1 MVISRWQLLHKTFRL
16 MTADFPEI
24 DFTVPGSV
32 TRLLDHGVV
41 SEDQWGRY
49 VLLKGVAPD
58 NSPSSPYDQTLSAF
72 ERLERELAEAGMTF
86 ANVVRTWIYADRIL
100 DWYADFNK
108 ARDAFFTSRGVYDR
122 YVPASTG
129 IGWTNAL
136 GAKLVLGAFAVSP
149 KYPAAVQFEA
159 LPSPLQCPAPEYG
172 SSFSRAAE
180 VRTPGW
186 KRVIVS
192 GTASIKPNS
201 HEVAYVGDIDAQI
214 NCTMN
219 AVDAIYR
226 SRGMSLKDVSGALV
240 YLKEERYRENWER
253 WLNAHSE
260 YPRQH
265 SRAIVADVC
274 RDEWLF
280 EIESDALKEL
290 NQVQ

>member
-1 MVISRWQLLHKTFRL
+1 MISYYRSCCTKRGDSSDSSS
-16 MTADFPEI
+16 DFPEI
-24 DFTVPGSV
+24 DFILPGQCVSSL
-32 TRLLDHGVV
+32 RDGAV
-41 SEDQWGRY
+41 SEDEWGRY

-58 NSPSSPYDQTLSAF
+58 NSLSSPYEQTLSAF
-72 ERLERELAEAGMTF
+72 ERLERELEAAGMTF
-86 ANVVRTWIYADRIL
+86 SNVVRTWIYADKIL

-108 ARDAFFTSRGVYDR
+108 ARNAFFTSRGVYDR

-136 GAKLVLGAFAVSP
+136 GAKLVLGAFAVSS
-149 KYPAAVQFEA
+149 KSLGSVEFEA
-159 LPSPLQCPAPEYG
+159 LPSPLQCPALEYG

-201 HEVAYVGDIDAQI
+201 HEVAHVGDIDAQI
-214 NCTMN
+214 ECTMN

-226 SRGMSLKDVSGALV
+226 SRGMSLKDMSGALI

-253 WLNAHSE
+253 WLDAHSE
-260 YPRQH
+260 YPRAH

-280 EIESDALKEL
+280 EIESDALKW
-290 NQVQ
+290 N

>member
-1 MVISRWQLLHKTFRL
+1 MILPHRSCFSRVGGGFDSS
-16 MTADFPEI
+16 AVFPEI
-24 DFTVPGSV
+24 DFILPGQRVGS
-32 TRLLDHGVV
+32 LEHGAV
-41 SEDQWGRY
+41 SEDEWGRY
-49 VLLKGVAPD
+49 ALLKGVAPD
-58 NSPSSPYDQTLSAF
+58 NSASSPYDQTLSAF
-72 ERLERELAEAGMTF
+72 EKLERELEDVGMAF
-86 ANVVRTWIYADRIL
+86 SNVVRTWIYADKIL

-108 ARDAFFTSRGVYDR
+108 ARNAFFTSRGVYDR

-136 GAKLVLGAFAVSP
+136 GVKLVLGAFAVSP
-149 KYPAAVQFEA
+149 KFPGAVEFEA
-159 LPSPLQCPAPEYG
+159 LPSPLQCPALEYG

-192 GTASIKPNS
+192 GTASIKPDS
-201 HEVAYVGDIDAQI
+201 HEVAHVGDIDAQI
-214 NCTMN
+214 ECTMN

-253 WLNAHSE
+253 WLDVHGE
-260 YPRQH
+260 YPRAH

-280 EIESDALKEL
+280 EIESDALK
-290 NQVQ
+290 